1 MAQRQYMMRR
11 LFALTLALSLCLPF
25 AAAAEN
31 AGVNRTIDVEGTPID
46 SITVFPE
53 TSSDSE
59 NFSIHIALSGES
71 AENVTNVEWTVQ
83 QCINSGVCNP
93 PEVIPMTAVNV
104 STGVNWTSTITPVET
119 HAYINYDIILTYAN
133 GEDETFPE
141 DGFVEGGKVWSD
153 CWVSGADS
161 GGNNCPETVVLPAE
175 PVPAPALLAT
185 IVVGLSAA
193 LLAKRED

>member
-1 MAQRQYMMRR
+1 MRR
-11 LFALTLALSLCLPF
+11 LLALTLALSLCLPF

-83 QCINSGVCNP
+83 QCINSGCLLY
-93 PEVIPMTAVNV
+93 
-104 STGVNWTSTITPVET
+104 TSPSPR
-119 HAYINYDIILTYAN
+119 DR
-133 GEDETFPE
+133 
-141 DGFVEGGKVWSD
+141 S
-153 CWVSGADS
+153 
-161 GGNNCPETVVLPAE
+161 
-175 PVPAPALLAT
+175 
-185 IVVGLSAA
+185 LSRMPSSA
-193 LLAKRED
+193 